1 MSRTWRRHPRVTLR
15 EDGEGAIALHL
26 DTQQYFELNASA
38 RTVWEALEAGVDDD
52 HLASRLVD
60 VYAIDRGEAL
70 EVVDELLTALL
81 GEGLVILDG
90 ERRRDRWRRRLLG
103 R

>member
-1 MSRTWRRHPRVTLR
+1 MSATWRRHPRVVLR
-15 EDGEGAIALHL
+15 GEGDGAIALHL
-26 DTQQYFELNASA
+26 DTQQYFELNGSA
-38 RTVWEALEAGVDDD
+38 RTVWDALEDGVEAD
-52 HLASRLVD
+52 HLASRLID
-60 VYAIDRGEAL
+60 VYGIERGEAE

-81 GEGLVILDG
+81 REGLVVLDG